1 MSESIAQERPRYDE
15 IFRRE
20 AVNHWLSSGKPAF
33 VVAQELG
40 IRLHQLYVWRKRYGG
55 PAAVGGRA
63 AAGPSHAKTPSIDQ
77 LQAELAA
84 AQREIR
90 HLREQ
95 RDILKKTLGIVS
107 QPQPGDTNGSTR

>member
-1 MSESIAQERPRYDE
+1 MSESIAPERSRYDE
-15 IFRRE
+15 NFRRE
-20 AVNHWLSSGKPAF
+20 AVNHWLCSGKPAY

-40 IRLHQLYVWRKRYGG
+40 IRLHQLYVWRKRYG

-63 AAGPSHAKTPSIDQ
+63 AAGPPHAKAPSIDQ

>member
-1 MSESIAQERPRYDE
+1 MNDFSVRPRPRFNDT
-15 IFRRE
+15 FRRE
-20 AVNHWLSSGKPAF
+20 AVNHWLSSGKLAETI
-33 VVAQELG
+33 AQELG
-40 IRLHQLYVWRKRYGG
+40 IPRHLLYAWRKRYA
-55 PAAVGGRA
+55 PAAAAGGRA
-63 AAGPSHAKTPSIDQ
+63 AAAGAGRAKPDLQQ

-107 QPQPGDTNGSTR
+107 PPLPSDINGSTR

>member
-1 MSESIAQERPRYDE
+1 MNESIAQERPRYDE
-15 IFRRE
+15 TFRRE
-20 AVNHWLSSGKPAF
+20 AVNHWLSSGKPAY

-40 IRLHQLYVWRKRYGG
+40 IRLHQLYVWRKRYGA
-55 PAAVGGRA
+55 AAVGGKA
-63 AAGPSHAKTPSIDQ
+63 AAPPPHAKAPSIEQ
-77 LQAELAA
+77 LQAELSA

-107 QPQPGDTNGSTR
+107 QPQLGDTNGSTR